1 MLFMPS
7 IVRDL
12 PTMKAV
18 HFPVF
23 EVITPVTG
31 VSFEVRGLTVA
42 QESALYE
49 SAVSQQK
56 YISMINQTL
65 FECIE
70 NKVAPYDTLEGFEK
84 NLTESDRYALMYGV
98 LVSTYGDE
106 IETTVVCRN
115 CGKENKIKVKL
126 SEYMTIE
133 PYKGRENI
141 FDKELEVVLPISK
154 YKAVIKMPTLWD
166 ERQVNLLKNID
177 RDILTK
183 MSLYT
188 MVKKLIIP
196 GSETKP
202 DGSVVENNYV
212 VDKTVEIYSVIN
224 NLPAKDNK
232 TILKAWK
239 DNFDKYKID
248 FKIDGNCSQCN
259 TEFKQTINIG
269 QELFRLLS
277 EI

>member
-7 IVRDL
+7 VVRDL
-12 PTMKAV
+12 PTMKSV

-115 CGKENKIKVKL
+115 CGKENKMKIKL

-133 PYKGRENI
+133 QYKKVTPQQVRGDSDRECY
-141 FDKELEVVLPISK
+141 VCG
-154 YKAVIKMPTLWD
+154 VILNPVGGY
-166 ERQVNLLKNID
+166 RIVANLLAYN
-177 RDILTK
+177 
-183 MSLYT
+183 S
-188 MVKKLIIP
+188 
-196 GSETKP
+196 
-202 DGSVVENNYV
+202 
-212 VDKTVEIYSVIN
+212 
-224 NLPAKDNK
+224 
-232 TILKAWK
+232 
-239 DNFDKYKID
+239 
-248 FKIDGNCSQCN
+248 
-259 TEFKQTINIG
+259 
-269 QELFRLLS
+269 
-277 EI
+277 